1 MCCVVLNLVDE
12 CTFESRIL
20 NDWNCKS
27 QHSFGIDHFIQ
38 WIYFFTI
45 IITKV
50 GKATFEIHHV
60 RRIRDETEQNLI
72 RRPLNPVQVTT
83 KPPTLK
89 NCMQYKPTQKHLI
102 NVKEMFIIYFQKICF
117 LNVRGYKPITHK
129 TIEYSITR
137 ID

>member
-1 MCCVVLNLVDE
+1 MNL
-12 CTFESRIL
+12 FL
-20 NDWNCKS
+20 
-27 QHSFGIDHFIQ
+27 
-38 WIYFFTI
+38 YL

-89 NCMQYKPTQKHLI
+89 NYMYYKITQKHLNKCKG
-102 NVKEMFIIYFQKICF
+102 NVHNLFPKNM
-117 LNVRGYKPITHK
+117 P
-129 TIEYSITR
+129 S
-137 ID
+137 

>member
-1 MCCVVLNLVDE
+1 MNL
-12 CTFESRIL
+12 FL
-20 NDWNCKS
+20 
-27 QHSFGIDHFIQ
+27 
-38 WIYFFTI
+38 YL

-89 NCMQYKPTQKHLI
+89 NCMQLQNNTKTPYKCKG
-102 NVKEMFIIYFQKICF
+102 NVHNLFPKNM
-117 LNVRGYKPITHK
+117 P
-129 TIEYSITR
+129 S
-137 ID
+137 